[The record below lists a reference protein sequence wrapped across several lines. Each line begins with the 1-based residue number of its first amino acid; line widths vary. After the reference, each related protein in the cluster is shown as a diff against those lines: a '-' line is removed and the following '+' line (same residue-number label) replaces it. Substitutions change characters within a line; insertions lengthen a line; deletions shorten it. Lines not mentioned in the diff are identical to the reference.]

1 MEVNSRKKLP
11 SLLGYLEQEGLLD
24 ETPMALADSGWTG
37 SMQKEINQALKI
49 LGKSGQLSGYYWGLY
64 ELPEGIKRE
73 NYHCYYFSPEKGLR
87 KKVHFSNSLFES
99 IFSAPHG
106 MTTGYEKKN
115 GRWEP
120 VCGPGNEKKKRFH
133 PRPWR

>member
-1 MEVNSRKKLP
+1 
-11 SLLGYLEQEGLLD
+11 
-24 ETPMALADSGWTG
+24 
-37 SMQKEINQALKI
+37 
-49 LGKSGQLSGYYWGLY
+49 
-64 ELPEGIKRE
+64 
-73 NYHCYYFSPEKGLR
+73 YYFSPEKGLR

-120 VCGPGNEKKKRFH
+120 VCGPGNEKKKRFLEELESILLEYAEKQAERIEDIEKL
-133 PRPWR
+133 PLEKNRREISRQLRRIMGKPSFQEAEAFGNLPFSDDVFDTEGQMTAEK